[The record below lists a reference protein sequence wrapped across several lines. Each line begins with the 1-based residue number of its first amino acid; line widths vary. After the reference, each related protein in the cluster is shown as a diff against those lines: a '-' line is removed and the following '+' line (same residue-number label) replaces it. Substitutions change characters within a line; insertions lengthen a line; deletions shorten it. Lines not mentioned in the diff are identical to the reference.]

1 MLFHLLI
8 FIDQT
13 RLLLIPSDTVIFQNL
28 LLNCIFLQIKLLVT
42 LLTCFSGYFWGILLV
57 NIKRRFCQNV
67 VVQAESELS

>member
-28 LLNCIFLQIKLLVT
+28 LLNCIFFADKIIGYIVNM
-42 LLTCFSGYFWGILLV
+42 FSYYFWGVMLV
-57 NIKRRFCQNV
+57 NIKRWFCQNIV
-67 VVQAESELS
+67 AQAESELS